1 MPKSDDFLATQR
13 ARLRAMQ
20 PLNAAPPVKVEGRK
34 ATIRIYQDVDDWGG
48 PWGLSAT
55 ELADELDAL
64 PADVDTIELRINS
77 YGGQVFEAVTMMNAL
92 RSHSARVVAV
102 VEGLAASAASFL
114 AVSAD
119 ETVMMPNTRM
129 MLHAAWGVAIGD
141 ASDMRA
147 TADLLD
153 GLTLDIAEVY
163 AAKTGEDAAVWMD
176 RLAEDHWYSAQEA
189 VDAGLADRIE
199 APTPNTSDG
208 IEPAE
213 DGQAQARFDP
223 SLSLALLD
231 L

>member
-1 MPKSDDFLATQR
+1 MTTRDDIIATQR
-13 ARLRAMQ
+13 ARLRSIQ
-20 PLNAAPPVKVEGRK
+20 PLNAAPPVKVDGDK
-34 ATIRIYQDVDDWGG
+34 ATIRIYQDVDDFGG

-55 ELADELDAL
+55 ELTAELDAL
-64 PADVDTIELRINS
+64 SDDVTTIELRINS
-77 YGGQVFEAVTMMNAL
+77 YGGAVFEAVTIMNAL
-92 RSHSARVVAV
+92 RSHPARVVAV

-119 ETVMMPNTRM
+119 ETVMLPSSRM
-129 MLHAAWGVAIGD
+129 MLHAAWGVAIGN

-147 TADLLD
+147 MADLLD
-153 GLTLDIAEVY
+153 ALTLDIAEVY
-163 AAKTGEDAAVWMD
+163 AAKTGEDGSEWLD
-176 RLAEDHWYSAQEA
+176 RLQTDRWYSAQEA

-199 APTPNTSDG
+199 NPNTSDDTESSG
-208 IEPAE
+208 

>member
-1 MPKSDDFLATQR
+1 MPNDDFLATQR

-34 ATIRIYQDVDDWGG
+34 ATVRIYQDVDDWGG

-77 YGGQVFEAVTMMNAL
+77 HGGQVFDAVTMMNAL

-129 MLHAAWGVAIGD
+129 MLHAPRGVAIGD

-147 TADLLD
+147 MAGLLD

-163 AAKTGEDAAVWMD
+163 AAKTGEDAAVWLD

-208 IEPAE
+208 TEPAE

>member
-1 MPKSDDFLATQR
+1 MPKADDILATQR
-13 ARLRAMQ
+13 SRLRNIQ
-20 PLNAAPPVKVEGRK
+20 PLNAAPPVKVDGAK

-55 ELADELDAL
+55 ELTAELDAL
-64 PADVDTIELRINS
+64 PPEVDTIELRINS

-119 ETVMMPNTRM
+119 ETVMMPSSRL
-129 MLHAAWGVAIGD
+129 MLHAAWGIAIGNAAD
-141 ASDMRA
+141 LRA

-153 GLTLDIAEVY
+153 NLTLDIAEVY
-163 AAKTGEDAAVWMD
+163 AAKTGEDASTWLD
-176 RLAEDHWYSAQEA
+176 RLQSDQWYSAQEA

-199 APTPNTSDG
+199 AATPNTSDG
-208 IEPAE
+208 TVPTD
-213 DGQAQARFDP
+213 DGKAQSRFDP
-223 SLSLALLD
+223 SMSLALLD

>member
-1 MPKSDDFLATQR
+1 MSTEDTIATQR
-13 ARLRAMQ
+13 ARLRKMQ
-20 PLNAAPPVKVEGRK
+20 PLAAAPPVNVSGTK
-34 ATIRIYQDVDDWGG
+34 ATVRIYQDVDDYGG

-55 ELADELDAL
+55 ELTAELDAL
-64 PADVDTIELRINS
+64 PPEVDTIELRINS

-92 RSHSARVVAV
+92 RSHSARIVAV

-119 ETVMMPNTRM
+119 ETVMMPNTRL
-129 MLHAAWGVAIGD
+129 MLHAAWGVAIGN
-141 ASDMRA
+141 STDMRA

-153 GLTLDIAEVY
+153 ALTLDIAEVY
-163 AAKTGEDAAVWMD
+163 AGKTGEDAAAWVE
-176 RLAEDHWYSAQEA
+176 RLGADQWYSAQEA

-199 APTPNTSDG
+199 AAPTTPDG
-208 IEPAE
+208 GSSSE